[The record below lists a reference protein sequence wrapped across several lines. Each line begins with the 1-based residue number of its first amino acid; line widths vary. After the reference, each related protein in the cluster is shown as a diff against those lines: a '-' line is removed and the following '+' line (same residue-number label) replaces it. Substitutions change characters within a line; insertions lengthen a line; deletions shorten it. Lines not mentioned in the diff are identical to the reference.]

1 MYPFRILLVRKDN
14 YVFMRVVYQQHR
26 KIDDH
31 RINTRNIFISSAA
44 CPEWGIHHIEPTIYL
59 RGWSTPDDHRTKE
72 IYHFKPTNE
81 LIEKINN
88 DLKLIYEEIN
98 RLNQLSYAS

>member
-1 MYPFRILLVRKDN
+1 MYPFRILLVRKDDD
-14 YVFMRVVYQQHR
+14 VFMRVVYQRVRHMDS
-26 KIDDH
+26 I
-31 RINTRNIFISSAA
+31 RINTRDIVIQSSA

-59 RGWSTPDDHRTKE
+59 RGWSTPDDHRSKE
-72 IYHFKPTNE
+72 IYQYKPTDE

>member
-14 YVFMRVVYQQHR
+14 YVLMRVVYQQHR

-44 CPEWGIHHIEPTIYL
+44 CPEWAVRDEDPAIYL
-59 RGWSTPDDHRTKE
+59 RGYVYQRDHEARVIGYE
-72 IYHFKPTNE
+72 KPTDE